1 VSADAPHTLRLM
13 EEYSEGGS
21 RVYRHTDAREGEP
34 IVPGAHRSYEA
45 ITAHVEEHVGPI
57 AGVFHEH
64 LSEHVHLDVLMVE
77 GTDERPVHTL
87 VTCGMSAK
95 PMAAPDG
102 GRYAELVICLP
113 REWPLDQESWQD
125 ERHYWPVRLLK
136 DLARLPHAYDTFL
149 DTGHTIPNG
158 DPPEPYAPGT
168 KLCCALI
175 APPLSTP
182 DAFDELETAH
192 GRVRF
197 HGVTT
202 MHREEMQL
210 KLDKGVEA
218 LVEPFARDTVGE
230 LVVPDR
236 PSAVPRKKRFGLF

>member
-1 VSADAPHTLRLM
+1 M

-21 RVYRHTDAREGEP
+21 RVYRHTEAREGEP
-34 IVPGAHRSYEA
+34 PGPEIHPAYDA
-45 ITAHVEEHVGPI
+45 VTAHVETHVGPI
-57 AGVFHEH
+57 DGVFHEH
-64 LSEHVHLDVLMVE
+64 RSEHVHLDVLMVAASE
-77 GTDERPVHTL
+77 ARPFHTL

-102 GRYAELVICLP
+102 DRFAELLICLP
-113 REWPLDQESWQD
+113 REWPLDDRSWQD

-136 DLARLPHAYDTFL
+136 DLARLPHAYATFL
-149 DTGHTIPNG
+149 ATGHTIPNG

-175 APPLSTP
+175 APPLTVP
-182 DAFDELETAH
+182 DAFDELATAH
-192 GRVRF
+192 GTIRF
-197 HGVTT
+197 FGVTI

-210 KLDKGVEA
+210 KLDRGLEA
-218 LVEPFARDTVGE
+218 LLEPFQREEIGE

-236 PSAVPRKKRFGLF
+236 PSTVQRRKRFGLF